1 MDELLQGGTPG
12 EELAS
17 ASGVNVRTGSGKPP
31 QPVRAGFILWFAL
44 AYFGFWMTL
53 LTPPIVGM
61 AVYLSKVLP
70 ENQRNGAL
78 GLILAMGG
86 VIGVLVNPIVGKLSD
101 RTTSRYGMR
110 KPWMVGGTIVAVIG
124 LIVTA
129 TSTTVP
135 LILLGYCIASLGLNA
150 TVATLIPLL
159 PDQVP
164 HRQRGKVSGI
174 LGMGLPVGAVGGAGL
189 AQAFAAHP
197 LWMFLAPAIVLAVG
211 VAVLLTR
218 YEDRTLDAAQVARL
232 PRYGLRQ
239 FLGSFWVN
247 PKRHQD
253 FAWTWLSRFL
263 VFMGVATLVTFQSV
277 YLVEHLGFSLTAVPM
292 LVALATSIHYLFV
305 FVASPVAGWL
315 SDRIDRRKIFV
326 GIAALFYAVGLG
338 VIASADSFTVFLIGM
353 AITGIGEGAYS
364 AVDLALVTDVLPNP
378 DDAAKEMGVFA
389 VANTLPP
396 AIAPAIAPALLAIP
410 FLAKGDGGNFVA
422 LFAVA
427 ALLAVLGALAI
438 SPVRATRVRSME
450 RCDAN
455 AFPRPDAAPTLSGA
469 E

>member
-1 MDELLQGGTPG
+1 MDELLQRKTPG
-12 EELAS
+12 EDLMPAS
-17 ASGVNVRTGSGKPP
+17 AVGVQADSGEPS
-31 QPVRAGFILWFAL
+31 QPVRAGFVLPFAL

-61 AVYLSKVLP
+61 ALYLSKVLP
-70 ENQRNGAL
+70 EDRRNGAL

-110 KPWMVGGTIVAVIG
+110 RPWMVGGTIVAIIG
-124 LIVTA
+124 LVVTA

-150 TVATLIPLL
+150 TAAALIPLL

-164 HRQRGKVSGI
+164 HQQRGKVSGI

-197 LWMFLAPAIVLAVG
+197 LWMFLAPAMVLAVG
-211 VAVLLTR
+211 VAVLVTR
-218 YEDRTLDAAQVARL
+218 YQDRTLDAAHAARL
-232 PRYGLRQ
+232 PRYGLRE
-239 FLGSFWVN
+239 FLASFWVN
-247 PKRHQD
+247 PMRHRD

-277 YLVEHLGFSLTAVPM
+277 YLVEHLGFSFTAVPL
-292 LVALATSIHYLFV
+292 LVALATSVHYLFV
-305 FVASPVAGWL
+305 FAASPVAGWL
-315 SDRIDRRKIFV
+315 SDRMDRRKIFV

-338 VIASADSFTVFLIGM
+338 VIASADSLTVFLIGM
-353 AITGIGEGAYS
+353 AVTGVGEGAYS
-364 AVDLALVTDVLPNP
+364 AVDLALVTDVLPHP
-378 DDAAKEMGVFA
+378 DDAGKEMGVFA
-389 VANTLPP
+389 LANTLPP
-396 AIAPAIAPALLAIP
+396 AIAPAIAPVLLAIP
-410 FLAKGDGGNFVA
+410 FLARGEGGNFVA

-438 SPVRATRVRSME
+438 IPVRAGRDRSM
-450 RCDAN
+450 
-455 AFPRPDAAPTLSGA
+455 
-469 E
+469 

>member
-1 MDELLQGGTPG
+1 MEELLQQRTPDVD
-12 EELAS
+12 LAS
-17 ASGVNVRTGSGKPP
+17 ASGVEAQTRSGEPS
-31 QPVRAGFILWFAL
+31 QPVGLGFILPFAL

-61 AVYLSKVLP
+61 ALYLSKVLP

-78 GLILAMGG
+78 GLVLAMGG

-110 KPWMVGGTIVAVIG
+110 KPWMVGGTIVAIVG
-124 LIVTA
+124 LLVTA
-129 TSTTVP
+129 TSTTMP
-135 LILLGYCIASLGLNA
+135 LILLGYCIASFGLNA
-150 TVATLIPLL
+150 TAATLIPLL

-164 HRQRGKVSGI
+164 HRQRGRVSGI

-189 AQAFAAHP
+189 AQAFAANP
-197 LWMFLAPAIVLAVG
+197 LWMFLAPAVVLAIG
-211 VAVLLTR
+211 VAVLVTR
-218 YEDRTLDAAQVARL
+218 YEDRTLAAAQAARL
-232 PRYGLRQ
+232 PRYGVRE
-239 FLGSFWVN
+239 FLASFWVS
-247 PKRHQD
+247 PKRHPA

-277 YLVEHLGFSLTAVPM
+277 YLIEHLGFPLIAVPM
-292 LVALATSIHYLFV
+292 LVALATSVHYLFV
-305 FVASPVAGWL
+305 FAASPVAGWL
-315 SDRIDRRKIFV
+315 SDRMDRRKIFV
-326 GIAALFYAVGLG
+326 ALAALFYAVGLG
-338 VIASADSFTVFLIGM
+338 VIASAESFTAFLIGM

-378 DDAAKEMGVFA
+378 DDAGKEMGVFA

-410 FLAKGDGGNFVA
+410 FLGRGDGGNFVA

-427 ALLAVLGALAI
+427 ALLAVLGAVAI
-438 SPVRATRVRSME
+438 SPVRTARDRSNV
-450 RCDAN
+450 AV
-455 AFPRPDAAPTLSGA
+455 
-469 E
+469 

>member
-1 MDELLQGGTPG
+1 MDELLQQESPLK
-12 EELAS
+12 ELAS
-17 ASGVNVRTGSGKPP
+17 AGETEARTGPEKPP
-31 QPVRAGFILWFAL
+31 QPVRLGFILAFAL

-78 GLILAMGG
+78 ALILALGG
-86 VIGVLVNPIVGKLSD
+86 VVGVLVNPIVGKLSD
-101 RTTSRYGMR
+101 RTTFRGGMR
-110 KPWMVGGTIVAVIG
+110 KPWMIGGTTVAVIG
-124 LIVTA
+124 LTLTA

-135 LILLGYCIASLGLNA
+135 LILLGYCIASLGLNT
-150 TVATLIPLL
+150 TVATLIALL

-197 LWMFLAPAIVLAVG
+197 LWMFLAPAMVLAVG

-218 YEDRTLDAAQVARL
+218 YQDRTLDPAQAARL
-232 PRYGLRQ
+232 PRYRLRE
-239 FLGSFWVN
+239 FLSSFWVN
-247 PKRHQD
+247 PNRHRD

-277 YLVEHLGFSLTAVPM
+277 YLADHLGFPLTDVPL
-292 LVALATSIHYLFV
+292 LVALATTIHYLFV
-305 FVASPVAGWL
+305 FAASPIAGWL

-326 GIAALFYAVGLG
+326 GIAALFYAAGLG

-378 DDAAKEMGVFA
+378 DQAAKEMGVFA

-396 AIAPAIAPALLAIP
+396 AIAPAIAPILLAIP
-410 FLAKGDGGNFVA
+410 FLAKGDGGNFTA
-422 LFAVA
+422 LFTTA

-438 SPVRATRVRSME
+438 SPVRAARDRSM
-450 RCDAN
+450 
-455 AFPRPDAAPTLSGA
+455 
-469 E
+469 